1 MKREE
6 TIRLTGLSI
15 GYRGKHSVKCVA
27 DGISQAIH
35 SGELTCLLGE
45 NGAGKSTLL
54 RTLSGFLSPLAG
66 EISILGRPLSSYKE
80 RELATVIGVVLTEKN
95 NLQNMTVRELVGMG
109 RSPYTGFWGRLSA
122 DDRRKV
128 DDALSLVGIAALS
141 DRMVQTL
148 SDGER
153 QKVMIAKALAQE
165 TPIIFLDEPTAFL
178 DYPSKVEILHL
189 LHRLSREMH
198 KTIFLS
204 THDLELALQIADRL
218 WLMPH
223 RSDPEKRGSAG
234 GPAGGSAG
242 GQEVGHGG
250 GRSVTVGTPEDLS
263 LDGTLD
269 MFFRRKG
276 VAFEKQTGL
285 YRIEP
290 EYRAEVRLTGDPVA
304 CEMVRKAL
312 RRNGIRALS
321 AAAPAAAAA
330 DASFAAAAAAPY
342 PAAADSAAAAAAPYP
357 AAADSAAAAA
367 APCPAAADSAAAAA
381 APYPAAA
388 DSAAAAAA
396 PYPAAT
402 DSTAAAATPVPVI
415 RAEIAPDGTPS
426 FTVMNISA
434 GSSDARQN
442 LFEASEG
449 ARPQKNLPL
458 HQANPQPAVSSTV
471 HLTVHTIA
479 DLLDLL

>member
-27 DGISQAIH
+27 DDISQAIH

-128 DDALSLVGIAALS
+128 DDALSLVGIAALG

-218 WLMPH
+218 WLMP
-223 RSDPEKRGSAG
+223 RRPDPEKRGSAG
-234 GPAGGSAG
+234 GSAGGSVGGSAGGSVGGSAGGSADGSAG
-242 GQEVGHGG
+242 GQEVGHGGGRNG

-312 RRNGIRALS
+312 RRNGIRAV
-321 AAAPAAAAA
+321 AAPAPAAAAA
-330 DASFAAAAAAPY
+330 AADSSFAATAAAPY
-342 PAAADSAAAAAAPYP
+342 PAAADSA
-357 AAADSAAAAA
+357 
-367 APCPAAADSAAAAA
+367 
-381 APYPAAA
+381 
-388 DSAAAAAA
+388 
-396 PYPAAT
+396 
-402 DSTAAAATPVPVI
+402 AAAATPVPVI

-434 GSSDARQN
+434 GSSVARQN

-449 ARPQKNLPL
+449 A
-458 HQANPQPAVSSTV
+458 SG

>member
-27 DGISQAIH
+27 DDISQAIH

-218 WLMPH
+218 WLMP
-223 RSDPEKRGSAG
+223 RRPDPEKRGS
-234 GPAGGSAG
+234 AGGSAG
-242 GQEVGHGG
+242 GQEVGHGGGRNGGRNG

-304 CEMVRKAL
+304 SEMVRKAL
-312 RRNGIRALS
+312 RRNGIRAVAAPAVAP

-330 DASFAAAAAAPY
+330 DASFAATAAAPY
-342 PAAADSAAAAAAPYP
+342 PAAADSAAAAATYP
-357 AAADSAAAAA
+357 AAADSA
-367 APCPAAADSAAAAA
+367 
-381 APYPAAA
+381 
-388 DSAAAAAA
+388 
-396 PYPAAT
+396 
-402 DSTAAAATPVPVI
+402 AAAATPVPVI

-449 ARPQKNLPL
+449 A
-458 HQANPQPAVSSTV
+458 SG

>member
-54 RTLSGFLSPLAG
+54 RTLSGFLPPLAG

-128 DDALSLVGIAALS
+128 DDALSLVGIAALG

-165 TPIIFLDEPTAFL
+165 TPVIFLDEPTAFL

-218 WLMPH
+218 WLMP
-223 RSDPEKRGSAG
+223 RRPDPEK
-234 GPAGGSAG
+234 GGSADAHEGAHEG
-242 GQEVGHGG
+242 GRKG

-269 MFFRRKG
+269 TFFRRKG

-312 RRNGIRALS
+312 RRNGIRAVS
-321 AAAPAAAAA
+321 AA
-330 DASFAAAAAAPY
+330 DASFAATAAAPY
-342 PAAADSAAAAAAPYP
+342 PAAADSA
-357 AAADSAAAAA
+357 
-367 APCPAAADSAAAAA
+367 
-381 APYPAAA
+381 
-388 DSAAAAAA
+388 
-396 PYPAAT
+396 
-402 DSTAAAATPVPVI
+402 AAAATPVPVI

-426 FTVMNISA
+426 FTVVNISA
-434 GSSDARQN
+434 GFSDARQN

-458 HQANPQPAVSSTV
+458 HQANSQPASSSTV
-471 HLTVHTIA
+471 LPDTPPPSVMPGSTGHLTVHTIA